1 MAIITGAGEGVGRV
15 MAKVFV
21 EEGARIAVAGRRRD
35 KLEETADLAGGEVLV
50 VPTDITVEDQV
61 VALVEAT
68 IARFG
73 QVDVL
78 MNNAAQP
85 GKDLW
90 IWEQTL
96 ENWNQ
101 TIAVD
106 TTGAMLCMREVI
118 RQSMLERRRGSI
130 VNFSST
136 AGWTGM
142 ARKTHYTTAKAALR
156 TLTKSVALEVGPYG
170 IRVNCLVPGGIMTD
184 LWVNWVK
191 RLAAEQGIE
200 WEELAERNARGTALR
215 RISTPEEIA
224 RVGLFLAS
232 EESSSITGQS
242 LTADAGSYLVG

>member
-15 MAKVFV
+15 MAKLFV